1 MPQVSEGMYVTV
13 KTDQS
18 HATPYWGEAI
28 QVQRTGNKHLKV
40 KDKKVAL
47 TFATVHFP
55 SASVLKTEGERSER
69 YFHNNG
75 SLG

>member
-55 SASVLKTEGERSER
+55 SAYST
-69 YFHNNG
+69 
-75 SLG
+75 